1 LLLSRLAVLLTSV
14 LLMCSTVQ
22 AYSAPPETI
31 DKLTSEWLAL
41 ERQKQSLT
49 SQWQIDE
56 TTLKQR
62 ITLLK
67 QQREQLEH
75 LIDKAK
81 RENTEVDQKRE
92 TLLAEQ
98 EQLETRQAQVERFV
112 AALTSQIN
120 AKRPSFPNPLS
131 KALPDL
137 TADGKSIVSSSQ
149 PNVTDQ
155 LQRLTQAIEQMNQ
168 FNQTLS
174 THEGII
180 QVSHKKMRVDQLYAG
195 YDYAWF
201 VNRDNTQSGYGR
213 LIDNK
218 WQWQFFEPERAKP
231 SAIRQAIDM
240 LDNKA
245 LPDYISLPISFSPE
259 QAIGEQ
265 P

>member
-1 LLLSRLAVLLTSV
+1 MLLSRLIMLLTSV

-41 ERQKQSLT
+41 ERQKQALK
-49 SQWQIDE
+49 SQWQVDE
-56 TTLKQR
+56 TILKQR

-67 QQREQLEH
+67 QQREQLEQ

-81 RENTEVDQKRE
+81 RENTQVDQKRE

-98 EQLETRQAQVERFV
+98 EQLETQQEQVQRFV

-120 AKRPSFPNPLS
+120 AKQTSLPSPLR

-137 TADGKSIVSSSQ
+137 TANAKSVASSSQ
-149 PNVTDQ
+149 LTVTDQ
-155 LQRLTQAIEQMNQ
+155 IQRLTRAIEQMSQ

-180 QVSHKKMRVDQLYAG
+180 QINRKKMRVDQLYAG

-218 WQWQFFEPERAKP
+218 WQWHFFEPERAEP
-231 SAIRQAIDM
+231 GAIRQAIDM

-259 QAIGEQ
+259 QAVGEQ